1 MKKKILAGAA
11 AVCAAACMA
20 VTAFAVESTDFYVNN
35 AAQVEGYQSVAYL
48 NALDSLKRAEQEFI
62 KQTAIA
68 NSENPID
75 KSTVG
80 VPRVAPNGGNLPDS
94 ITEQDYSL
102 VIGEIEPNSY
112 WKALDALKMADIN
125 YKKICTDLGVE
136 SNYMS
141 VLDSEDTSISTYIST
156 ASSAKRLAIY
166 QVPQERSYWC
176 GYAALKS
183 LLDYEGISMT
193 QKEIA
198 EELYYPDKSCPW
210 YTIYGTQEDQYYIPK
225 YLNKKIDNFRY
236 APYSPQLAG
245 TSELDASEVQSRIVS
260 TINLGHGIFVGGESY
275 RDWDQEGSRL
285 PGYPASLVR
294 HFIAVD
300 GYKSVGDEIWIV
312 DPAKSDV
319 ISWSGSI
326 SKYYSVSTEKL
337 ASYASAMGIV
347 W

>member
-1 MKKKILAGAA
+1 MKKKILAGAM
-11 AVCAAACMA
+11 AVCAATCMT
-20 VTAFAVESTDFYVNN
+20 VTAFAVEPTDYCT
-35 AAQVEGYQSVAYL
+35 QVEGYQSAAYL
-48 NALDSLKRAEQEFI
+48 NALNSLKKAEQEFI
-62 KQTAIA
+62 NQTAIA
-68 NSENPID
+68 NAENPIN

-80 VPRVAPNGGNLPDS
+80 APIAATSGGNLPDS

-102 VIGEIEPNSY
+102 VIGEIEPSSY
-112 WKALDALKMADIN
+112 WKSLDALKMADMN
-125 YKKICTDLGVE
+125 FKEVCAELSVE
-136 SNYMS
+136 SNYMG
-141 VLDSEDTSISTYIST
+141 VLDYETTRISADALA

-198 EELYYPDKSCPW
+198 EELYDPDKSCPW
-210 YTIYGTQEDQYYIPK
+210 FTIYGTQVDQYYIPK
-225 YLNKKIDNFRY
+225 YLNQKINDFNY

-245 TSELDASEVQSRIVS
+245 TNELNVSEVQERIVS
-260 TINLGHGIFVGGESY
+260 TINQGHGVFVGGESY
-275 RDWDQEGSRL
+275 RAWDQKGSQL

-294 HFIAVD
+294 HYIAVD
-300 GYKSVGDEIWIV
+300 GYKSGGAEIWIV

-319 ISWSGSI
+319 IPWSDSI
-326 SKYYSVSTEKL
+326 SRYYSVPSEKL